1 MTEAVTEAATDT
13 TIDTATD
20 TATDLTEAGRV
31 FVDPTAY
38 ADDARF
44 HSACGL
50 LRREDPVHLVEH
62 PLYPS
67 FWAVTK
73 HADVHEI
80 ELHNDAFHNQ
90 PLSVLAQTAAIEQAT
105 QSGLALRTLVH
116 LDNPEHKAYRGL
128 TVDWFKPSS
137 LARLDDRLAELA
149 RQAVDK
155 MTALGGECDFARDIA
170 VYYPLQVIL
179 TILGLPESDFDRMLT
194 LTQELFGNED
204 PEMSRSTK
212 PEDLLLVLQDFFQYF
227 RELTENRRECAAE
240 DLASVIANGQID
252 GCPIGPI
259 ETVSY
264 YMIVA
269 TAGHDTTSSAMA
281 GGIQALVEHPDQ
293 LQRLRDDMSLL
304 DSAADEIIRWT
315 TPVKHFMRTAIEPY
329 TLASGSH
336 TFEPGEL
343 MLLSYPSANRDEEV
357 FDDPFTFDISRS
369 PNPHLA
375 FGFGAHYCLGA
386 RLAKME
392 IKALLQELIPRL
404 RSIELA
410 AEPALVHSTF
420 VSGLKRLPLRYE
432 VV

>member
-1 MTEAVTEAATDT
+1 MTDVTELTDV
-13 TIDTATD
+13 A
-20 TATDLTEAGRV
+20 EAGQV
-31 FVDPTAY
+31 FVDPAAY
-38 ADDARF
+38 ADDTRF
-44 HSACGL
+44 HAACGL
-50 LRREDPVHLVEH
+50 LRREDPVHRVEH
-62 PLYPS
+62 PLFPT

-80 ELHNDAFHNQ
+80 ELHNNAFHNQ
-90 PLSVLAQTAAIEQAT
+90 PLAVLAQRGAIEQAQ
-105 QSGLALRTLVH
+105 QSGLALKTLVH
-116 LDNPEHKAYRGL
+116 IDDPEHKALRGL

-155 MTALGGECDFARDIA
+155 MAALGGECDFARDIA
-170 VYYPLQVIL
+170 VHYPLQVIL

-204 PEMSRSTK
+204 PEMSRSTR
-212 PEDLLLVLQDFFQYF
+212 PEDLMLVLQDFFHYF
-227 RELTENRRECAAE
+227 RELTESRQACPAE

-252 GCPIGPI
+252 GSPIGPI

-264 YMIVA
+264 YMIIA

-281 GGIQALVEHPDQ
+281 GGVRALVEHPDQ
-293 LQRLRDDMSLL
+293 LQRLRDDPGLL
-304 DSAADEIIRWT
+304 DSTADEIIRWT
-315 TPVKHFMRTAIEPY
+315 TPVKHFMRTAVERY
-329 TLASGSH
+329 SLASGNH
-336 TFEPGEL
+336 TFEPGDL
-343 MLLSYPSANRDEEV
+343 MLLSYPSANRDEDV
-357 FDDPFTFDISRS
+357 FEDPFRFDIGRS

-392 IKALLQELIPRL
+392 IKALLKELIPRL
-404 RSIELA
+404 RSVELA
-410 AEPALVHSTF
+410 ADPALVQSTF

-432 VV
+432 IV